1 MDINNQT
8 LDWNSPDILMQ
19 IATHLESPIKSIV
32 EASHKILRQRRAED
46 INVEQT
52 TDNTTEIL
60 ISNTKEL
67 SDLIKE
73 VVQAAQSKSVK
84 IAEKNIPVIFKICK
98 KNDFIQSQC
107 KKNGIDPSK
116 ISKPDQ
122 LWLFNFEQIVLD
134 QIKKGQLSLSDLSYD
149 LAISERQLHR
159 KCKTLLGLTPN
170 KYIRILRLHWAK
182 EFIDQYS
189 YDTISEIAY
198 AVGYFDTH
206 YFSKLFYKQ
215 YGTVPK
221 KMLAAKA

>member
-19 IATHLESPIKSIV
+19 IATHMQSPLQSIV
-32 EASHKILRQRRAED
+32 EASHKILRQRRNED
-46 INVEQT
+46 RKLEEVH
-52 TDNTTEIL
+52 DNTTEIL

-73 VVQAAQSKSVK
+73 VVKAAQSKSIKV
-84 IAEKNIPVIFKICK
+84 AEKATPVVFKVY
-98 KNDFIQSQC
+98 NNNTRVQSQC
-107 KKNGIDPSK
+107 KSGVDASR
-116 ISKPDQ
+116 ISKSDQ
-122 LWLFNFEQIVLD
+122 LWLFNFEQLVLD
-134 QIKKGQLSLSDLSYD
+134 QVKKGQLNLSDLSYD

-170 KYIRILRLHWAK
+170 KYIRILRLHWSK
-182 EFIDQYS
+182 EFIDQYT

-206 YFSKLFYKQ
+206 YFSKLFFQQ
-215 YGTVPK
+215 YGVSPK
-221 KMLAAKA
+221 RMLAAKA

>member
-19 IATHLESPIKSIV
+19 IATHMQSPLQSIV
-32 EASHKILRQRRAED
+32 EASHKILRQRRNED
-46 INVEQT
+46 RKLEEVH
-52 TDNTTEIL
+52 DNTTEIL

-73 VVQAAQSKSVK
+73 VVKAAQSKSIKV
-84 IAEKNIPVIFKICK
+84 AEKATPVVFKVY
-98 KNDFIQSQC
+98 NNNTRVQSQC
-107 KKNGIDPSK
+107 KSGVDASR
-116 ISKPDQ
+116 ISKSDQ
-122 LWLFNFEQIVLD
+122 LWLFNFEQLVLD
-134 QIKKGQLSLSDLSYD
+134 QVKKGQLNLSDLSYD

-170 KYIRILRLHWAK
+170 KYIRILRLYWSK
-182 EFIDQYS
+182 EFIDQYT

-206 YFSKLFYKQ
+206 YFSKLFFQQ
-215 YGTVPK
+215 YGVSPK
-221 KMLAAKA
+221 RMLAAKA